1 MVCSAT
7 DGLGLI
13 SNFHSTTIG
22 RQFLARTGVFAV
34 HYGPAMGG
42 PSVKVPAPRAIFDRI
57 VLPGDGVRKQN
68 LRLWVR
74 LAGGCGRANRNSRR

>member
-42 PSVKVPAPRAIFDRI
+42 PSVKVLAPLVIFGRFVHPSD
-57 VLPGDGVRKQN
+57 
-68 LRLWVR
+68 WV
-74 LAGGCGRANRNSRR
+74 